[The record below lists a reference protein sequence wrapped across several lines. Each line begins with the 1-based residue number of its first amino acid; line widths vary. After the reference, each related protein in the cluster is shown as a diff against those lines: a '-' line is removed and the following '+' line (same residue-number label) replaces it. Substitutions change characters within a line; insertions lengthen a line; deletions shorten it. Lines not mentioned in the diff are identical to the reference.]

1 MAHHSDLIFED
12 LMRFFWASKQ
22 HEKAK
27 EQNPQNPQLDFI
39 YIMDE
44 EMKGIDQMWHLF
56 LLYTQDYS
64 DFCFKYFGQF
74 LHHLPDLV
82 DPEPSHA
89 DTVRFEMN
97 LEKFLN
103 YTYDLLGEEVIKRW
117 YAPVLSHQ

>member
-1 MAHHSDLIFED
+1 MALNSEIFFKD
-12 LMRFFWASKQ
+12 LMRFFWASKK
-22 HEKAK
+22 HESDKK
-27 EQNPQNPQLDFI
+27 NSPTNSNFDFI

-44 EMKGIDQMWHLF
+44 EMKGIDQMWHIF

-82 DPEPSHA
+82 DPEPSEMQ
-89 DTVRFEMN
+89 TKRFEEN

-103 YTYDLLGEEVIKRW
+103 YTYDVLGEEVISRW
-117 YAPVLSHQ
+117 YAPILAQN